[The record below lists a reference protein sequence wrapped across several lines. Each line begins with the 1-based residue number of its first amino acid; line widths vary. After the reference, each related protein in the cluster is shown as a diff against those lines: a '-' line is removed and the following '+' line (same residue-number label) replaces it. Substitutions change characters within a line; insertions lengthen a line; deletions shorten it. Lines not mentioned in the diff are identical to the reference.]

1 MGVRIIEQ
9 TTVGKLGAE
18 RCEDFVHV
26 SDGYVAV
33 IDGASSILPNFSGKK
48 PGRIIAELIDL
59 AMAEI
64 EPRLSANA
72 FFSDLCRRV
81 SSALDAAWPS
91 SAAERP
97 TASVLVYSV
106 ARAEVWAL
114 GDGWVKVGESAHEL
128 KISYAEAY
136 TFLRCAY
143 LNLLLAEGHSVEQLM
158 NDPSAL
164 DLVRPFIQLQSRIQ
178 NRLASPYGYGVFDGS
193 LACLDFLK
201 IIQVDP
207 GQDVVLASDGY
218 PVLGDDLA
226 ATEKI
231 LNDCLMAD
239 PLMIDRYPQIKGLMK
254 GQVSFDDRA
263 YVRFR
268 SGN

>member
-1 MGVRIIEQ
+1 
-9 TTVGKLGAE
+9 
-18 RCEDFVHV
+18 
-26 SDGYVAV
+26 
-33 IDGASSILPNFSGKK
+33 
-48 PGRIIAELIDL
+48 
-59 AMAEI
+59 
-64 EPRLSANA
+64 
-72 FFSDLCRRV
+72 
-81 SSALDAAWPS
+81 
-91 SAAERP
+91 
-97 TASVLVYSV
+97 
-106 ARAEVWAL
+106 
-114 GDGWVKVGESAHEL
+114 
-128 KISYAEAY
+128 
-136 TFLRCAY
+136 
-143 LNLLLAEGHSVEQLM
+143 
-158 NDPSAL
+158 
-164 DLVRPFIQLQSRIQ
+164 
-178 NRLASPYGYGVFDGS
+178 
-193 LACLDFLK
+193 LDFLK